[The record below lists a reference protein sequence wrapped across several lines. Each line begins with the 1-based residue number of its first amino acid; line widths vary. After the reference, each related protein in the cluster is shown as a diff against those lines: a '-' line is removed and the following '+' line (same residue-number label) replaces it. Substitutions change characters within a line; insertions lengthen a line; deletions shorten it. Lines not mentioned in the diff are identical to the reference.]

1 MKIIYI
7 FINFFLTALLAIVVF
22 QVVPS
27 LISSNDWLMVGAGFL
42 LVLVSAAFV
51 WARGVEI
58 YNDIKNGE
66 K

>member
-1 MKIIYI
+1 MNIIYI
-7 FINFFLTALLAIVVF
+7 FVNFFLTALLAIVVF

-27 LISSNDWLMVGAGFL
+27 LISSSDWLMVGLGFL
-42 LVLVSAAFV
+42 LVSVSAAFV